1 MAKKFTKKIIKK
13 GKKTKKMK
21 KVFKDTTPN
30 IGYYSNEQE
39 CKRNTIRPNVITNPK
54 FTSFPNVFDQTYF
67 TAGDVADFEKY
78 GLLPLRTKKLKKYSS
93 KKSIELSELYKGF
106 NFESVKNTFNYIFN
120 HLKKGVFVLIKDN
133 KLDVF
138 LPFSNSRFRNSD
150 EILKQLYINEEDKKD
165 LKNFVDSKDSNER
178 KMLWNKLAKT
188 VIEKLQPKFKGRL
201 NTNRQLWNAQNNC
214 LIKANVENLEGERSL
229 NVYKDFLEQLC
240 EYEKVPDS
248 VFFINK
254 KDFAVLKKNLSNPF
268 DDLMDSEV
276 KLPEE
281 YRNKTYCPIFSSSVS
296 SDFSDILIPTEDD
309 WRKYSGMYYTEYN
322 PKNACKQPSEPK
334 KTEWDSKIEKLIFRG
349 KLTGCAS
356 EYHTNIRLK
365 AAKLGQE
372 FPELLDVGL
381 VNFNTRLKKA
391 KGQPVSVFDPKE
403 FGIELKDK
411 IDDTYKL
418 KFKYILNLDG
428 NVSAFRLGSELASG
442 SVIFLPESSFKMWY
456 SDKLIP
462 YKHYIP
468 IHKNLENL
476 IEQIEWCKKNDD
488 KCKNISENALKL
500 HTKLF
505 SKEKILK
512 YFNSKL
518 KEIAV
523 ARSSDFFEKPTTKPN
538 LNIITIFRE
547 DVSGKRTSQ
556 KEKFLE
562 IMPKLFEDVA
572 TVNIIVVEQSQ
583 DGRKF
588 NIGKLKNIGF
598 DIATKLKLKGHFIF
612 TDIDMIP
619 DTRLMKYYL
628 KTPDVPT
635 ALAVRGTRYSYGKIN
650 EYNPPFLGG
659 VVAFTENNYKKVNGY
674 PNNAVGWGGEDDMI
688 RNRLQYANLEIG
700 FPSEG
705 SVIDLEETTLQ
716 NKLMTLKVNNLK
728 ENQKYE
734 KIAHD
739 TNTWK
744 TNGVNNLNYT
754 IISKNKTKNIRHYVV
769 NIDSHI
775 DMEKQPELFN
785 FDNEVL
791 KMTKLSNFKVKKID

>member
-1 MAKKFTKKIIKK
+1 MGKFTKKIIKK
-13 GKKTKKMK
+13 GKKTKK

-30 IGYYSNEQE
+30 IGYYKNEKD
-39 CKRNTIRPNVITNPK
+39 CRINTVKRNEITNPK
-54 FTSFPNVFDQTYF
+54 FTRFPNIFDQTYY
-67 TAGDVADFEKY
+67 TAGDVADFEAHAY
-78 GLLPLRTKKLKKYSS
+78 LPLRTKKLKKYSS
-93 KKSIELSELYKGF
+93 KKSIELPDLYKGF

-120 HLKKGVFVLIKDN
+120 HLKKGVFVMIKDN
-133 KLDVF
+133 KLEVF
-138 LPFSNSRFRNSD
+138 LSFSNANFRNSD
-150 EILKQLYINEEDKKD
+150 EVLKQLYIDEQDKQD
-165 LKNFVDSKDSNER
+165 LKTFVDSKDPNEK
-178 KMLWNKLAKT
+178 KMLWNKLAQT
-188 VIEKLQPKFKGRL
+188 VSEKLQPKFKGRL

-240 EYEKVPDS
+240 EFEKVPDS

-254 KDFAVLKKNLSNPF
+254 KDFPVLKKNLSNPF
-268 DDLMDSEV
+268 DELMDGEV
-276 KLPEE
+276 ELPED
-281 YRNKTYCPIFSSSVS
+281 YRSKIFCHIFSSSVS
-296 SDFSDILIPTEDD
+296 SDFSDILMPTEDD
-309 WRKYSGMYYTEYN
+309 WRKYGEKYYTAYN

-334 KTEWDSKIEKLIFRG
+334 KTDWDSKIEKVIFRG

-356 EYHTNIRLK
+356 EYDTNIRLK
-365 AAKLGQE
+365 AAKLGKE

-403 FGIELKDK
+403 FDIELKDK
-411 IDDTYKL
+411 ITDSQKL
-418 KFKYILNLDG
+418 QFKYILNLDG

-442 SVIFLPESSFKMWY
+442 SVLFLPESSYKMWY
-456 SDKLIP
+456 SNQLIP

-468 IHKNLENL
+468 IAKNLENL
-476 IEQIEWCKKNDD
+476 IDQVDWCKKNDN
-488 KCKNISENALKL
+488 KCKKISENALKL

-547 DVSGKRTSQ
+547 DVTGKRTKQ

-562 IMPKLFEDVA
+562 IMPKLFEDIA
-572 TVNIIVVEQSQ
+572 NVNIIVIEQSQ

-612 TDIDMIP
+612 SDIDMIP

-628 KTPDVPT
+628 KTPEVPT

-659 VVAFTENNYKKVNGY
+659 VVAFTEKNYKKVNGY
-674 PNNAVGWGGEDDMI
+674 PNNVIGWSAEDDMI
-688 RNRLQYANLEIG
+688 RNRIHYANLQFG
-700 FPSEG
+700 YPSEG
-705 SVIDLEETTLQ
+705 SVIDMEETTLK
-716 NKLMTLKVNNLK
+716 NKLIQLKVNNLK

-734 KIAHD
+734 KIAQD

-744 TNGVNNLNYT
+744 TNGVKNLNYT
-754 IISKNKTKNIRHYVV
+754 VISKEKKKNIIHYIV
-769 NIDSHI
+769 NIETNI
-775 DMEKQPELFN
+775 DMESQPELFN
-785 FDNEVL
+785 FNNEVL
-791 KMTKLSNFKVKKID
+791 KMTKINNFKVKKL